1 LDPAL
6 KGSDGQ
12 WQMTREGLSL
22 MVLADES
29 HNRMRIIAPA
39 AEAKEL
45 NPEVLMKVMEA
56 NFVAA
61 LDARYAVF
69 KGIVWAA
76 FIHPL
81 DSLVER
87 DLISGLKQVTTLVKT
102 TGTSY
107 SSSELH
113 FGPSHEEK

>member
-1 LDPAL
+1 MKHTVLPAVWFLSLVIFHATEEKELKTEAPMTNARLEEILRRLDPAL

-61 LDARYAVF
+61 LDARYA
-69 KGIVWAA
+69 
-76 FIHPL
+76 
-81 DSLVER
+81 
-87 DLISGLKQVTTLVKT
+87 
-102 TGTSY
+102 
-107 SSSELH
+107 
-113 FGPSHEEK
+113 